1 MKNGSVCHRMLTCSY
16 YNNGIVHPCK
26 SLEHFNMTSSSSYW
40 CSETINRWSCWC
52 SEPILWGLNIF
63 LVWKRSFVAIN
74 LHRCWPQRK
83 EALNRFLGIR
93 EFSIWSSG
101 AGISRDFP
109 IRRLVSSVGRA
120 LACWAGDRGF
130 KPGLRD
136 WRTLLGT
143 LWKCS
148 KDRIYARTGAPPQN
162 KNLPLGVA
170 KRIKRKPS
178 IPRIMQDRYIA
189 LSFACL

>member
-83 EALNRFLGIR
+83 EALNRFLRIR
-93 EFSIWSSG
+93 EFSLFETRDPRFPLVEARDPG
-101 AGISRDFP
+101 FPLFEARELGFPGISLTVPWLAQLGERWPAERKIAGSNRDYG
-109 IRRLVSSVGRA
+109 IL
-120 LACWAGDRGF
+120 
-130 KPGLRD
+130 GLKNPFRD
-136 WRTLLGT
+136 SLRML
-143 LWKCS
+143 
-148 KDRIYARTGAPPQN
+148 
-162 KNLPLGVA
+162 
-170 KRIKRKPS
+170 
-178 IPRIMQDRYIA
+178 
-189 LSFACL
+189 

>member
-16 YNNGIVHPCK
+16 YNNGIVHPWK

-83 EALNRFLGIR
+83 EALNRFLRIR
-93 EFSIWSSG
+93 EFSLFETRDPRFPLVEARDPG
-101 AGISRDFP
+101 FPLFEARGLGFPGISRDFP
-109 IRRLVSSVGRA
+109 NRPLVSSVGRA
-120 LACWAGDRGF
+120 LACWAEDRGF

-136 WRTLLGT
+136 FG
-143 LWKCS
+143 
-148 KDRIYARTGAPPQN
+148 IEEP
-162 KNLPLGVA
+162 
-170 KRIKRKPS
+170 
-178 IPRIMQDRYIA
+178 
-189 LSFACL
+189 F